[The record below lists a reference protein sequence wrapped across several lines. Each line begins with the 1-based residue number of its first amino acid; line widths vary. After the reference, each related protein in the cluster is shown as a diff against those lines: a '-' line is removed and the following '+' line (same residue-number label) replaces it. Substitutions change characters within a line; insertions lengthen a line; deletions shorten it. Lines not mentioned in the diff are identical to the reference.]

1 MMHRCLQLA
10 QNGAGHVAPNPMVGA
25 VIVHGEMIIG
35 EGYHRAYGGPHA
47 EVNAINRATRNDL
60 LPRSTLYVNLEP
72 CSHYGKTPPC
82 VDLILSK
89 KIPRVVIGQRDPNPK
104 VAGRG
109 IHKLRESGVEVI
121 EGILESEALE
131 LNRRFNLFH
140 TRKRPYIILKWAQSA
155 DGVMDIHRN
164 TDTPEGVFWI
174 SRPETKKWVHQLRSR
189 EAAILAGAQTVLND
203 DPKLDVRTFA
213 GRSPLRVV
221 LGGDTG
227 LPGDRKLFTDGHP
240 TLVFQNPGAHGFA
253 GESIERF
260 EVPPHEDMLTAALNT
275 LYDKKIVSLLVEG
288 GIWTLQRFID
298 QQLWDEAYIIRSERY
313 LGSGRLAPR
322 MMVAP
327 ISTQKY
333 GRDIIH
339 RFLKS

>member
-1 MMHRCLQLA
+1 MYRCLQLA
-10 QNGAGHVAPNPMVGA
+10 QNGVGRVAPNPMVGA
-25 VIVHGEMIIG
+25 VIVHDEKIIG

-47 EVNAINRATRNDL
+47 EVNAISRVSQDDL
-60 LPRSTLYVNLEP
+60 LSRSTLYVNLEP
-72 CSHYGKTPPC
+72 CSHFGKTPPC

-121 EGILESEALE
+121 EGILEPKSLE

-140 TRKRPYIILKWAQSA
+140 THNRPYIILKWAQSA
-155 DGVMDIHRN
+155 DGVMDIHRH

-174 SRPETKKWVHQLRSR
+174 SRPQTKKWVHQLRSR
-189 EAAILAGAQTVLND
+189 EAAILVGAQTVLND
-203 DPKLDVRTFA
+203 DPKLDVREVA

-221 LGGDTG
+221 LGGATE
-227 LPGDRKLFTDGHP
+227 LRKDRNLFTDGRP
-240 TLVFQNPGAHGFA
+240 TLVFQNPGPRVFSR
-253 GESIERF
+253 ESVERF
-260 EVPPHEDMLTAALNT
+260 EVSPDEDMITTALNA
-275 LYDKKIVSLLVEG
+275 LYHKKILSLLVEG

-298 QQLWDEAYIIRSERY
+298 LKLWDEAYIIMSDRY

-322 MMVAP
+322 MPEAP

-333 GRDIIH
+333 GGDIIH
-339 RFLKS
+339 RFLKP